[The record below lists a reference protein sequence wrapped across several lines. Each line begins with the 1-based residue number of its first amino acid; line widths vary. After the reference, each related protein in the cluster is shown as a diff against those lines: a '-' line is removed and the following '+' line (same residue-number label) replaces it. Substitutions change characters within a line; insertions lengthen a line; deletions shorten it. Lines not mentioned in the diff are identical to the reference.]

1 MPDTFYTDRLYPF
14 MDKLLSLLAA
24 ADAPF
29 YLTGGTALGRH
40 YLQHR
45 YSDDL
50 DLFVNQAADFRDQ
63 VKKALEAL
71 RRGGVSF
78 AAGTAADTFVR
89 ILARDGAL
97 TLKVDFINDVAFRYG
112 DLQEALFYPRID
124 NWRNILSNKLCALSR
139 REPKDLADI
148 LSIARRFSF
157 AWPEIFGEARQ
168 KDLWVDPLEIARM
181 IEEFPVALLTA
192 VKWEQP
198 VDADACIVA
207 LKTLHAEIFHG
218 QANSLFTLSPGK
230 ALKCKTQKNC

>member
-1 MPDTFYTDRLYPF
+1 MIAIAMPDTFYTAKLYPF
-14 MDKLLSLLAA
+14 MDKVLSLLGA

-71 RRGGVSF
+71 RRGGVTF

-97 TLKVDFINDVAFRYG
+97 TLKIDFINDVAFHYG
-112 DLQEALFYPRID
+112 DLQEAHFYPRID
-124 NWRNILSNKLCALSR
+124 HWRNILSNKLCALSR

-157 AWPEIFGEARQ
+157 SWPEIFGEARQ
-168 KDLWVDPLEIARM
+168 KDLWVDPLEIARL
-181 IEEFPVALLTA
+181 IEEFPVDLLTA

-198 VDADACIVA
+198 VDPDAGAAA
-207 LKTLHAEIFHG
+207 LKTLHSDIFHG
-218 QANSLFTLSPGK
+218 QANSLTE
-230 ALKCKTQKNC
+230 N

>member
-1 MPDTFYTDRLYPF
+1 MPDTFYTAKLYPF
-14 MDKLLSLLAA
+14 MDKVLSLLGA

-71 RRGGVSF
+71 RRGGVTF

-97 TLKVDFINDVAFRYG
+97 TLKIDFIND
-112 DLQEALFYPRID
+112 EAI
-124 NWRNILSNKLCALSR
+124 
-139 REPKDLADI
+139 
-148 LSIARRFSF
+148 
-157 AWPEIFGEARQ
+157 
-168 KDLWVDPLEIARM
+168 
-181 IEEFPVALLTA
+181 
-192 VKWEQP
+192 
-198 VDADACIVA
+198 
-207 LKTLHAEIFHG
+207 
-218 QANSLFTLSPGK
+218 
-230 ALKCKTQKNC
+230 